1 MVATLDFQA
10 LTITSLSQHIRKKE
24 ISPVEVIDA
33 FLERVEAAQKK
44 LNAFITVLE
53 QHARQAARQAEK
65 EIVKGHYRGPLHGIP
80 YAAKDLFFTKGIKTT
95 CGTRILAD
103 FVPEEDGTI
112 ISRLTEAGA
121 ILIGKTNM
129 HEFAFGTTSHNPH
142 FGNVRN
148 PWDPECVP
156 GGSSGGSAAAVAAG
170 CALLALGTDTGGSI
184 RIPSALCGIAGIK
197 PTFGRVSKHG
207 VYPLCWS
214 LDHPGPMTRTVADT
228 SIALKHMAGSDLKD
242 PCTRDVP
249 VDDYF
254 AGLTGD
260 IRGIR
265 VGVPDTVY
273 FEAIDPE
280 VKAGVEA
287 AIEALKD
294 LGATV
299 ISIHIPDLDRASA
312 ATLLIL
318 SAEAAACLE
327 KFHRTRP
334 DDIGS
339 DVRSR
344 LDVGAL
350 HLSSSYIKA
359 QRIRRMMQEH
369 FAKALMQVDVLATPG
384 VSIPAPRLDQD
395 TIRLDD
401 EDIPVG
407 VALTRCT
414 RILNLVGLPSVSVPV
429 GFSKEGLPIGMQIAG
444 RPFDEAT
451 ALRVA
456 EAYERHIYQPEKWPD
471 AD

>member
-1 MVATLDFQA
+1 MAAILDFQT
-10 LTITSLSQHIRKKE
+10 LTITRLSQHIRKKE

-33 FLERVEAAQKK
+33 FLERSEHAQKK
-44 LNAFITVLE
+44 LNVFITILDE
-53 QHARQAARQAEK
+53 HARKSARQAEN
-65 EIVKGHYRGPLHGIP
+65 EIVKGRYRGPLHGIP
-80 YAAKDLFFTKGIKTT
+80 LAPKDLFFTAGIKTT
-95 CGTRILAD
+95 CGSRILAD
-103 FVPEEDGTI
+103 FVPEEDATV
-112 ISRLTEAGA
+112 ISRLTDAGA

-129 HEFAFGTTSHNPH
+129 HEFAFGTTSQNPH
-142 FGNVRN
+142 YGNVGN
-148 PWDPECVP
+148 PWDPERVA
-156 GGSSGGSAAAVAAG
+156 GGSSGGSAAAVATG

-184 RIPSALCGIAGIK
+184 RIPSALCGTAGIK

-214 LDHPGPMTRTVADT
+214 LDHPGPMTRTVADS
-228 SIALKHMAGSDLKD
+228 SIALRYMAGHDPKD
-242 PCTRDVP
+242 PCTRDIP
-249 VDDYF
+249 VNDYF
-254 AGLTGD
+254 TGLTGD
-260 IRGIR
+260 ISGVR

-280 VKAGVEA
+280 VKAGVET
-287 AIEALKD
+287 AIDALKD

-299 ISIHIPDLDRASA
+299 TPVHIPDLDRASA

-334 DDIGS
+334 DEIGS

-344 LDVGAL
+344 LDLGAL

-359 QRIRRMMQEH
+359 QRIRRMMQEY
-369 FAKALMQVDVLATPG
+369 FTEVMMKVDVLATPG
-384 VSIPAPRLDQD
+384 VSIPAPRQHED

-401 EDIPVG
+401 KDIPVG

-414 RILNLVGLPSVSVPV
+414 RLLNLVGLPSVSLPV
-429 GFSKEGLPIGMQIAG
+429 GFTKAGLPIGMQIAG
-444 RPFDEAT
+444 RPFEEAT
-451 ALRVA
+451 ALRVG

-471 AD
+471 VD

>member
-1 MVATLDFQA
+1 MAANLDFQT
-10 LTITSLSQHIRKKE
+10 LTITRLSEQIRKKE

-33 FLERVEAAQKK
+33 SLERCESTQKK
-44 LNAFITVLE
+44 LNAFITILDE
-53 QHARQAARQAEK
+53 HARKVARQAEN
-65 EIVKGHYRGPLHGIP
+65 EIVNGRYRGPLHGIP
-80 YAAKDLFFTKGIKTT
+80 LAPKDLFFTSGIKTT
-95 CGTRILAD
+95 CGSRILAD
-103 FVPEEDGTI
+103 FVPKEDATV
-112 ISRLTEAGA
+112 ISRLTDAGA

-142 FGNVRN
+142 YGNVGN
-148 PWDPECVP
+148 PWDPERVP
-156 GGSSGGSAAAVAAG
+156 GGSSGGSAAAVATG
-170 CALLALGTDTGGSI
+170 CALLTLGTDTGGSI
-184 RIPSALCGIAGIK
+184 RIPSALCGTAGIK

-214 LDHPGPMTRTVADT
+214 LDHPGPMARTVADA
-228 SIALKHMAGSDLKD
+228 SIALRYMAGYDPKD

-254 AGLTGD
+254 EGLTGD
-260 IRGIR
+260 IRGVR

-273 FEAIDPE
+273 FEAIDSE
-280 VKAGVEA
+280 VKEGVET
-287 AIEALKD
+287 AIDALKD

-299 ISIHIPDLDRASA
+299 SPVHIPGLDRASA

-318 SAEAAACLE
+318 SAEAAGCLE

-344 LDVGAL
+344 LDLGAL

-369 FAKALMQVDVLATPG
+369 FAEALMKVDVLATPG
-384 VSIPAPRLDQD
+384 VSIPAPRQD
-395 TIRLDD
+395 EDTVRLDG
-401 EDIPVG
+401 EDFPVG

-414 RILNLVGLPSVSVPV
+414 RVFNLVGLPSVSVPV
-429 GFSKEGLPIGMQIAG
+429 EFTKDGLPIGMQIAG
-444 RPFDEAT
+444 RPFDETT

-456 EAYERHIYQPEKWPD
+456 EAYERHIYRPERWPD
-471 AD
+471 VE

>member
-1 MVATLDFQA
+1 MAAILDFQT
-10 LTITSLSQHIRKKE
+10 LTITRLSQHIRKKE

-33 FLERVEAAQKK
+33 FLERCEHVQKK
-44 LNAFITVLE
+44 FNAFITILDR
-53 QHARQAARQAEK
+53 HAREAARQAES
-65 EIVKGHYRGPLHGIP
+65 EIVKGRYRGPLHGIP
-80 YAAKDLFFTKGIKTT
+80 FAPKDLFFTAGMKTT
-95 CGTRILAD
+95 CGSRILAD
-103 FVPEEDGTI
+103 FVPEEDATV
-112 ISRLTEAGA
+112 ISRLTDAGA

-142 FGNVRN
+142 YGNVGN
-148 PWDPECVP
+148 PWDPERVP

-170 CALLALGTDTGGSI
+170 CALLTLGTDTGGSI
-184 RIPSALCGIAGIK
+184 RIPSALCGTAGIK

-228 SIALKHMAGSDLKD
+228 SIALRYMSGYDPKD
-242 PCTRDVP
+242 PCTPDVP

-260 IRGIR
+260 ISGVR

-280 VKAGVEA
+280 VKAGVET
-287 AIEALKD
+287 AIDALKD

-299 ISIHIPDLDRASA
+299 TPVHIPDLDRASA

-318 SAEAAACLE
+318 TAEAAACLE

-344 LDVGAL
+344 LDLGAL

-359 QRIRRMMQEH
+359 QRIRRMVQEN
-369 FAKALMQVDVLATPG
+369 FTEALMKVDVLATPG
-384 VSIPAPRLDQD
+384 VSIPAPRQD
-395 TIRLDD
+395 EAPVRLDD

-414 RILNLVGLPSVSVPV
+414 RVFNLVGLPSVSVPV
-429 GFSKEGLPIGMQIAG
+429 GFTTAGLPIGMQIAG
-444 RPFDEAT
+444 KPFDEAT
-451 ALRVA
+451 TLRVA
-456 EAYERHIYQPEKWPD
+456 EAYERHIYRPEIWPD
-471 AD
+471 VD